1 MFIYISGKK
10 DSRTSNNKKG
20 FYKARHLVSVKNF
33 TNMSITILD
42 DSSVS
47 SYHYFF
53 SSDGGNGIQ
62 RDPET
67 QIRSMCSDKKKT
79 SK

>member
-1 MFIYISGKK
+1 MFMYISGKK
-10 DSRTSNNKKG
+10 DSRTSNNRKG
-20 FYKARHLVSVKNF
+20 FYKPRHSVSVKNF

-53 SSDGGNGIQ
+53 SSEGGSGIQ
-62 RDPET
+62 RDQET
-67 QIRSMCSDKKKT
+67 QISSMCSDKKKT